1 MRISLYACTQ
11 IKQGGL
17 VLNTKFFKHKRVAV
31 TVIVSLLLLVSVFFC
46 VLNSNNKNCEIHPHV
61 EAMMNEL
68 SISDCYVKSIG
79 DYSNITYQLN
89 SPQISNEEI
98 QSYIESVKSEYS
110 IQEITAEFV
119 AKHYECTSVDVF
131 YQLVENKLLE
141 QEKVE
146 MILSTRQLIVKQLI
160 EQSSFKLDPDIV
172 AQYSLEVVNSYETEA
187 YLHNMSLEDYCSKI
201 LEITYDDFFDFCY
214 DEGEKLIKTYLV
226 IGAVAFNEL
235 DESTRDDIPTD
246 EQDIYSSYQE
256 IENQVYDIFI
266 NTDDN
271 F

>member
-1 MRISLYACTQ
+1 MSKKC
-11 IKQGGL
+11 
-17 VLNTKFFKHKRVAV
+17 FFNHKRVAV
-31 TVIVSLLLLVSVFFC
+31 IVIVSLFLLVSIFFC
-46 VLNSNNKNCEIHPHV
+46 VLNSNSKDCEVHPHV

-79 DYSNITYQLN
+79 DYSNITYQLS

-98 QSYIESVKSEYS
+98 LSYMESVKSEYG

-119 AKHYECTSVDVF
+119 AKYYECTSVDAF
-131 YQLVENKLLE
+131 YQMVENKLLE
-141 QEKVE
+141 KEKVE
-146 MILSTRQLIVKQLI
+146 MILSTRQLIIKKLI
-160 EQSSFKLDPDIV
+160 EQCSFELDPDIV

-187 YLHNMSLEDYCSKI
+187 YLHNMSLEEYCSKI

-214 DEGEKLIKTYLV
+214 GEGEELIKTYLV
-226 IGAVAFNEL
+226 IGVVAFNEL
-235 DESTRDDIPTD
+235 DELTRGNIPTD

-266 NTDDN
+266 NTDDD